1 MDTRTEQEFDLFGR
15 IILVSVYTVKKQDY
29 CFLQYG
35 QLFVIGGGNKLSKLC
50 KCGNNMNI
58 HIRTVIY
65 KNRIEIDNVPIYT
78 CDSCSVSEVFQ
89 PVKSELTNL
98 ISQFG
103 AQPEKKQFYFNETS
117 ELASLLMT
125 VSLREFM
132 HITVDQMIE
141 NRINELLDLLL
152 LARSLQDE
160 FWIEDIMKRL
170 SQITLQ
176 SINTY
181 DFT

>member
-1 MDTRTEQEFDLFGR
+1 
-15 IILVSVYTVKKQDY
+15 
-29 CFLQYG
+29 
-35 QLFVIGGGNKLSKLC
+35 LSKLC
-50 KCGNNMNI
+50 KCGHSMNI
-58 HIRTVIY
+58 YIRTVIY

-78 CDSCSVSEVFQ
+78 CESCSLSEVFQ
-89 PVKSELTNL
+89 PVKAELTGL

-103 AQPEKKQFYFNETS
+103 VHPEKMRFYFNETS
-117 ELASLLMT
+117 EIASLLMT
-125 VSLREFM
+125 VTQKEFK
-132 HITVDQMIE
+132 HTPVDQIIE

-160 FWIEDIMKRL
+160 LWIENILKRL